1 MGKMVWE
8 MYPFAVLQN
17 KKYLKINIK
26 VQNLGWIRWFML
38 NDRSCQLSKKT
49 PDGYFQKKNSLNA
62 TLVADKAQEE
72 HSTP

>member
-1 MGKMVWE
+1 MTDLAS
-8 MYPFAVLQN
+8 YR
-17 KKYLKINIK
+17 KKP
-26 VQNLGWIRWFML
+26 
-38 NDRSCQLSKKT
+38 